1 MNPNCMKK
9 ITSLILFCAAFS
21 LMTYGQQK
29 TINGKV
35 VSADGAPIASVTV
48 QVQGTSTTTQTDNDG
63 AFSLTGNVGATVS
76 ASSLGYQPATFVIDN
91 RDYYEIRLSDELTDL
106 DEVVVTAL
114 GIKRE
119 RRQLTYS
126 TQQVTG
132 ENIANSKE
140 PNVLNALSGKVSGV
154 QITSSTGQ
162 PGSSSRIVIRGT
174 SSLLGDNEALIVLDG
189 VPINNDEGGNAGPG
203 AGISRISDIDP
214 AIIESINVLKG
225 SAAAALYGSKAARG
239 VVMITTKNGSRDRK
253 PTISFMSQYSL
264 ENPILPELQEKY
276 ALGDRGEY
284 YDGDERK
291 SSNVWGPPIADLLA
305 SGEVTYN
312 KNPMEEFFRT
322 GKTATNSLSIDG
334 GSERSNYFVSYS
346 FVNQGG
352 VVPKSTYDRHSM
364 FAKYTTQIT
373 DKLSSTIQL
382 NYTTSSSDRVPEGYD
397 LVSPLWT
404 IYTAPRTWNPK
415 PYLDENGDQ
424 RMFRFSRNNPYWVLD
439 NINNTSTIHRFL
451 PVATFSYTPLDWLTI
466 TERIGA
472 DVFAE
477 QTKYYEARSNTLQTQ
492 GIIRDRNSNFR
503 QFNHDLIVEA
513 QKQFGEDWNVS
524 LMLGNNILS
533 TYNEN
538 MQIEGTGLTIADF
551 KNVSNSTRQVS
562 TENMYLQRK
571 VGFYSQANIEFRR
584 FLNLSLTGRY
594 DGSSVLNSDNRW
606 YPYGSVSSSFVF
618 SELLDMPAISFG
630 KLRASYS
637 IVGNDNIGPYSLQ
650 NAFQIAGNF
659 PFNNR
664 SGFLMGNT
672 LGNSNLVNEKTKE
685 YELGLEMQFLQNRL
699 GFEFSY
705 FNRNHVE
712 LLTSN
717 IPISPA
723 TGYSSTTLNAG
734 DMTNKGIE
742 LIANGSPVKNENFG
756 WDVMFNF
763 SRIRNNVTR
772 IYGDQDKLQIGQTWA
787 FLNRPYGVFYN
798 YGYERNDDNQ
808 ILIDASGLPIVSNE
822 LQIIGNIQPKWTAG
836 ITNSFRYR
844 NLSFDFFFDFKKGGD
859 IFNSDDRYGFF
870 YGTPK
875 VTENREP
882 RVVPGVSAVDNQP
895 NTVEVEAQDYYQ
907 RLNLI
912 YESVIQDGTYLK
924 LRNASIRYRLPAAW
938 ISKTPFTGITIS
950 ATGRNLWIYAPN
962 FTGSDPEV
970 SSYGSG
976 NGSQGVYAYSVP
988 TSRSYNFTL
997 SVNF

>member
-1 MNPNCMKK
+1 MMKR
-9 ITSLILFCAAFS
+9 IILLIFLCAAQG
-21 LMTYGQQK
+21 LVARGQQK
-29 TINGKV
+29 TITGKV
-35 VSADGAPIASVTV
+35 VSTEGTPIPAVTV
-48 QVQGTSTTTQTDNDG
+48 KVEGATTTTQTGEDG
-63 AFSLTGNVGATVS
+63 SFSLT
-76 ASSLGYQPATFVIDN
+76 SSLGTNMLITAIGYEPYRFTVDN
-91 RDYYEIRLSDELTDL
+91 RDYYEIRLLSESTDL

-126 TQQVTG
+126 TQQVGG
-132 ENIANSKE
+132 EVIGNTKE
-140 PNVLNALSGKVSGV
+140 PNVLNALTGRVSGV

-214 AIIESINVLKG
+214 AIIESVNVLKG

-239 VVMITTKNGSRDRK
+239 VVMITTKNGAKDRR
-253 PTISFMSQYSL
+253 PTVSFTSQYSL
-264 ENPILPELQEKY
+264 ESPILPEMQERY

-291 SSNVWGPPIADLLA
+291 TSNVWGPPIAELLA
-305 SGEVTYN
+305 RGQVTYN
-312 KNPMEEFFRT
+312 RNPMEEFFQT

-334 GSERSNYFVSYS
+334 GSARSNYFLSYS
-346 FVNQGG
+346 FVDQGG
-352 VVPKSTYDRHSM
+352 VVPKSSYDRHSM
-364 FAKYTTQIT
+364 FAKYTTEIS
-373 DKLSSTIQL
+373 DKFSSTIQL
-382 NYTTSSSDRVPEGYD
+382 NYTTSSSDRVPEGYG
-397 LVSPLWT
+397 LESPLWT
-404 IYTAPRTWNPK
+404 IYTAPRTWNPL
-415 PYLDENGDQ
+415 PYVDENGNQ

-451 PVATFSYTPLDWLTI
+451 PVATFSYTPFTWLTV

-492 GIIRDRNSNFR
+492 GVIRDRNNNFR

-513 QKQFGEDWNVS
+513 RKQFGEDWDVS

-533 TYNEN
+533 TYSQNF
-538 MQIEGTGLTIADF
+538 QIEGTGVTIENF
-551 KNVSNSTRQVS
+551 RNVSNSERQVS
-562 TENMYLQRK
+562 TENHYLQRK

-594 DGSSVLNSDNRW
+594 DGSSVLDVGNRY
-606 YPYGSVSSSFVF
+606 YPYGSISSSFVF
-618 SELLDMPAISFG
+618 SELLNMPAITFG

-637 IVGNDNIGPYSLQ
+637 VVGNDNIGPYSLQ
-650 NAFQIAGNF
+650 TPFQIAGNF
-659 PFNNR
+659 PFDNR

-672 LGNSNLVNEKTKE
+672 LGNRNLVNEKTKE
-685 YELGLEMQFLQNRL
+685 YELGLEMQFMQNRL

-705 FNRNHVE
+705 FDRNHIE

-734 DMTNKGIE
+734 DMTNKGVE
-742 LIANGSPVKNENFG
+742 LIVNGAPVRNANFS
-756 WDVMFNF
+756 WDMTINF
-763 SRIRNNVTR
+763 SRIRNKVTR
-772 IYGDQDKLQIGQTWA
+772 IYGDQDRLQIGQTWA
-787 FLNRPYGVFYN
+787 FLDQPYGVFYN
-798 YGYERNDDNQ
+798 YGYQRNEANQ
-808 ILIDASGLPIVSNE
+808 IMIDASGLPVVSNV
-822 LQIIGNIQPKWTAG
+822 LQIIGNIQPKWLAG
-836 ITNSFRYR
+836 ITNTFRYR

-859 IFNSDDRYGFF
+859 IFNSDDRYGYF

-882 RVVPGVSAVDNQP
+882 RVIPGISVVDNQE
-895 NTVEVEAQDYYQ
+895 NTVEVQAQDYYQ

-924 LRNASIRYRLPAAW
+924 LRNASIRYQLPGKW
-938 ISKTPFTGITIS
+938 MDKTPFSSVSVS

-970 SSYGSG
+970 SSYGSS

-997 SVNF
+997 SVTF

>member
-1 MNPNCMKK
+1 MKR
-9 ITSLILFCAAFS
+9 ITSLILFCAVCCSIAYS
-21 LMTYGQQK
+21 QQK
-29 TINGKV
+29 TITGKV
-35 VSADGAPIASVTV
+35 MSEDGIPIASVTI
-48 QVQGTSTTTQTDNDG
+48 QVLGTSATSQTDEEG
-63 AFSLTGNVGATVS
+63 MFSLVSNVGSTVS
-76 ASSLGYQPATFVIDN
+76 VTSVGYQPATFSIDN
-91 RDYYEIRLSDELTDL
+91 RDDYEIRLIGESTDL

-114 GIKRE
+114 GIRRE

-126 TQQVTG
+126 TQQVSG
-132 ENIANSKE
+132 ESVANSKE
-140 PNVLNALSGKVSGV
+140 PNVLNALTGKVSGV
-154 QITSSTGQ
+154 QITSSSGQ

-174 SSLLGDNEALIVLDG
+174 SSLLGENEALIVLDG

-239 VVMITTKNGSRDRK
+239 VVMITTKNGSKDRK
-253 PTISFMSQYSL
+253 PTISFTSQYSL
-264 ENPILPELQEKY
+264 ENPILPEVQEKY

-291 SSNVWGPPIADLLA
+291 TSTVWGPPIAELLA
-305 SGEVTYN
+305 SGLVTYN

-334 GSERSNYFVSYS
+334 GSARSNYFLSYS

-352 VVPKSTYDRHSM
+352 VVPESAYDRHAM
-364 FAKYTTQIT
+364 FAKYTTEISE
-373 DKLSSTIQL
+373 KLSSTIQL
-382 NYTTSSSDRVPEGYD
+382 NYTTSSSDRVPEGHG
-397 LVSPLWT
+397 LESPLWT
-404 IYTAPRTWNPK
+404 IYTAPRTWNPL
-415 PYLDENGDQ
+415 PYLDENGNQ
-424 RMFRFSRNNPYWVLD
+424 RVFRFSRNNPYWVL
-439 NINNTSTIHRFL
+439 NHINNESIVHRFL
-451 PVATFSYTPLDWLTI
+451 PVATFTYKPFTWLTV

-472 DVFAE
+472 DIFAE
-477 QTKYYEARSNTLQTQ
+477 QTKYYEARSNTLQTL
-492 GIIRDRNSNFR
+492 GVIRDRNNNFR

-513 QKQFGEDWNVS
+513 RKQFGEDWDIS

-533 TYNEN
+533 TYSQNY
-538 MQIEGTGLTIADF
+538 QIEGTGLTIEDF
-551 KNVSNSTRQVS
+551 KNVSNSERQVS
-562 TENMYLQRK
+562 TESHYLQRK

-594 DGSSVLNSDNRW
+594 DGSSVLNVGNRY
-606 YPYGSVSSSFVF
+606 YPYGSMSSSFVF
-618 SELLDMPAISFG
+618 SELLDVPAITFG

-650 NAFQIAGNF
+650 TPFQIAGNF

-672 LGNSNLVNEKTKE
+672 LGNNSLVNEKTKE
-685 YELGLEMQFLQNRL
+685 YEVGLEMQFLKTRL

-742 LIANGSPVKNENFG
+742 LIVNGSPIKNANFS
-756 WDVMFNF
+756 WDMTVNF

-772 IYGDQDKLQIGQTWA
+772 IYGDQDRLQIGETWA
-787 FLNRPYGVFYN
+787 FLNQPYGAFYN
-798 YGYERNDDNQ
+798 YGYSRNEANE
-808 ILIDASGLPIVSNE
+808 ILIDAGGLPMVSNE
-822 LQIIGNIQPKWTAG
+822 LQMIGNIQPKWLAG
-836 ITNSFRYR
+836 ITNNFRYR

-859 IFNSDDRYGFF
+859 IFNSDERYGFF

-882 RVVPGVSAVDNQP
+882 RVIPGISVVDNQP
-895 NTVEVEAQDYYQ
+895 NTVEVQAQDYYQ

-912 YESVIQDGTYLK
+912 YESIIQDGTFLK
-924 LRNASIRYRLPAAW
+924 LRNASIRYQFPEKW
-938 ISKTPFTGITIS
+938 ISRTPFS
-950 ATGRNLWIYAPN
+950 AVSLAATGRNLWIYAPN

-970 SSYGSG
+970 SSFGSS

-988 TSRSYNFTL
+988 TARSYNFTL

>member
-1 MNPNCMKK
+1 MKK
-9 ITSLILFCAAFS
+9 ITYLILFCTVCS
-21 LMTYGQQK
+21 LMAYGQQK
-29 TINGKV
+29 TISGKV
-35 VSADGAPIASVTV
+35 VSEDGSPVASVTV
-48 QVQGTSTTTQTDNDG
+48 QVDGTSATTQTDG
-63 AFSLTGNVGATVS
+63 EGQFSLAGNVGATVS
-76 ASSLGYQPATFVIDN
+76 VTSLGYQPSTFVIDS
-91 RDYYEIRLSDELTDL
+91 RDFYEVRLSDELTDL

-126 TQQVTG
+126 TQQVSG
-132 ENIANSKE
+132 ESIANSKE
-140 PNVLNALSGKVSGV
+140 PSVLNALSGKISGV

-174 SSLLGDNEALIVLDG
+174 SSLLGENEALIVLDG
-189 VPINNDEGGNAGPG
+189 VPINNDESGNAGPG

-253 PTISFMSQYSL
+253 PTISFTSQYSL
-264 ENPILPELQEKY
+264 ENPILPEVQEKY

-312 KNPMEEFFRT
+312 KNPMQEFFRT

-346 FVNQGG
+346 FVDQGG

-364 FAKYTTQIT
+364 FAKYTTQIS

-439 NINNTSTIHRFL
+439 NITNTSTINRFL
-451 PVATFSYTPLDWLTI
+451 PVATFSYTPLDWLTV

-492 GIIRDRNSNFR
+492 GIIRDRNNNFR

-524 LMLGNNILS
+524 LMLGNNIIS
-533 TYNEN
+533 TYSEH
-538 MQIEGTGLTIADF
+538 MEIEGTGLTIDDF
-551 KNVSNSTRQVS
+551 KNVSNSERQVS

-594 DGSSVLNSDNRW
+594 DGSSVLNADNRW

-685 YELGLEMQFLQNRL
+685 YEFGLEMQFLQNRL

-705 FNRNHVE
+705 FNRDHVE

-742 LIANGSPVKNENFG
+742 LIANGSPIKNADFG
-756 WDVMFNF
+756 WDVMVNF
-763 SRIRNNVTR
+763 SKIKNNVTR

-798 YGYERNDDNQ
+798 YGYERNEDNQ

-822 LQIIGNIQPKWTAG
+822 LQVIGNIQPKWTAG

-875 VTENREP
+875 VTENRDP
-882 RVVPGVSAVDNQP
+882 RVVPGISTVDNQE
-895 NTVEVEAQDYYQ
+895 NTVEVDAQDYYQ

-924 LRNASIRYRLPAAW
+924 LRNASIRYRFPEKW
-938 ISKTPFTGITIS
+938 ISQTPFTGVTLS

-970 SSYGSG
+970 SSFGSG

-997 SVNF
+997 SVSF